1 LQEILHSE
9 FHIPNSE
16 FLQSEIPN
24 PQSATPMTLPFVSS
38 PRTDTPVLLLHG
50 ILGSFEAEMEPLA
63 PYFEQDFYV
72 AGVDF
77 RLHGTAAA
85 ADAASITL
93 DGLVDDVLEAMET
106 LDLPSAHLCG
116 YSLGGF
122 VALALAHRA
131 PQRVRSIVM
140 HGTKFYWTEENA
152 SMFADEMRADTIGSK
167 QPRWAARLAV
177 QHGSEHWRRLCN
189 AASDFVRGLPGVF
202 TEAQAKEVAVPV
214 QVGTGDRDEL
224 VPPEEALALYRALPA
239 GALSVLPDTRHA
251 FHLIDRTRFCN
262 DAKTFILRADGR

>member
-1 LQEILHSE
+1 
-9 FHIPNSE
+9 
-16 FLQSEIPN
+16 
-24 PQSATPMTLPFVSS
+24 MTLPFISS

-77 RLHGTAAA
+77 RMHGTAAV
-85 ADAASITL
+85 ADATSITL
-93 DGLVDDVLEAMET
+93 DGLVDDVIEAMDA

-122 VALALAHRA
+122 VALALAHRL

-140 HGTKFYWTEENA
+140 HGTKFYWTEENT
-152 SMFADEMRADTIGSK
+152 STFADEIRADAIGLK

-177 QHGSEHWRRLCN
+177 QHGNEHWRPLCN
-189 AASDFVRGLPGVF
+189 AASDFVRGLPGLV
-202 TEAQAKEVAVPV
+202 TEAHASEVTVPV
-214 QVGTGDRDEL
+214 QVGTGDHDEL
-224 VPPEEALALYRALPA
+224 VSPEEAMALYRALPA
-239 GALSVLPDTRHA
+239 GALSVLPSTRHA

-262 DAKTFILRADGR
+262 DAKAFILRADGR